1 MYVLMSSPIS
11 KICKDKVEAE
21 AWFTGLSAL
30 ICPGQYRSQ
39 AQHIDGMRIV
49 GLPFDVRSYASTK
62 FTVIHIF
69 LINI

>member
-1 MYVLMSSPIS
+1 MSYPIS

-30 ICPGQYRSQ
+30 ICPGQHGSQ
-39 AQHIDGMRIV
+39 AQHIDGIRIA
-49 GLPFDVRSYASTK
+49 GLSFDVSSYALAK